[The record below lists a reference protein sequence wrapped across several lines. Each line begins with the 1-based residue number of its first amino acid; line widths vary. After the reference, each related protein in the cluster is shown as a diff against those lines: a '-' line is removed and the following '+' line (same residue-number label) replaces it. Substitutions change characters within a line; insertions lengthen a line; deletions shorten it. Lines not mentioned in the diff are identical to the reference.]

1 MDLKQ
6 LRARGAFI
14 PLAPVVRSVTWARHD
29 EAGEPVS
36 DTFDVHIVKHSAGS
50 IDRLRSDASE
60 NPDRLW
66 GPLFLS
72 ESIRL
77 GDDGSERLSYD
88 DAFRLDP
95 GLARLLIDE
104 INVVNS
110 TGGAAAKN

>member
-14 PLAPVVRSVTWARHD
+14 PLAPVVRTVTWTRND
-29 EAGEPVS
+29 EAGEPVT
-36 DTFDVHIVKHSAGS
+36 DTFDVHVVKHSAGS
-50 IDRLRSDASE
+50 IDRLRSDAAS

-77 GDDGSERLSYD
+77 GDDGAERLSYE

-95 GLARLLIDE
+95 GLARMLIDE
-104 INVVNS
+104 INAVNS
-110 TGGAAAKN
+110 TGEAAAKN